1 MERDMP
7 RRGTNNLVTGM
18 GLSLLLL
25 TLPAATVMAAVQS
38 APTPEGMLPFFESWI
53 ALTIVGTAAGTA
65 WLLNH
70 TAGNARALGTMFIA
84 LLCFGVVAWFVSIL
98 GSGIVDFP
106 KPHQTPM
113 DAAKPML
120 LWIQAG
126 TALVAGLFLLVV
138 ANRQRINTQSLDLT
152 RLNESSQYGSVSRF
166 LHWMTAILFILM
178 VPMGIFASMIPEDVW
193 YRTEYNIVH
202 KTIGFIVL
210 GLFAFR
216 LIWNFKSKRP
226 SLESS
231 LKPIERKLAHGAHI
245 GLYLLLF
252 LIPLTG
258 YMMTSLHGY
267 PSYFFFIE
275 IPSVLPESDAY
286 IIWGLFHKYILQYLI
301 YIVLGA
307 HVMGVLKHHFI
318 DKHHNAIKRM
328 VS

>member
-1 MERDMP
+1 MRKRDK
-7 RRGTNNLVTGM
+7 TKLVTGT
-18 GLSLLLL
+18 GLLALLL
-25 TLPAATVMAAVQS
+25 TLPVAAATAAVQS

-53 ALTIVGTAAGTA
+53 ALGIVGTAAGAA

-70 TAGNARALGTMFIA
+70 TATNVRTIGTLFIA
-84 LLCFGVVAWFVSIL
+84 LICFAVVAWFVSIM
-98 GSGIVDFP
+98 GSGILETP

-120 LWIQAG
+120 LWMQAG

-138 ANRQRINTQSLDLT
+138 ANRQRTNTQSLDLT
-152 RLNESSQYGSVSRF
+152 LANEPTQYGRVSRF
-166 LHWMTAILFILM
+166 LHWMTAILFILL
-178 VPMGIFASMIPEDVW
+178 VPMGIFSSMIPEDIW

-210 GLFAFR
+210 GLFVIR
-216 LIWNFKSKRP
+216 LIWNFKSKR
-226 SLESS
+226 SGLDSS

-301 YIVLGA
+301 YLVLGA
-307 HVMGVLKHHFI
+307 HILGVLKHHFI

-328 VS
+328 AS